1 MRLGGNPF
9 CKFPLNYPINNID
22 YILSKYNVNNNWYDY
37 SCGWGARLTGA
48 LKNKVNYFGTDPN
61 YLLVDRLKQLASDWN
76 NYVAA

>member
-9 CKFPLNYPINNID
+9 CKFPPNYPINNID

-76 NYVAA
+76 NYVVA